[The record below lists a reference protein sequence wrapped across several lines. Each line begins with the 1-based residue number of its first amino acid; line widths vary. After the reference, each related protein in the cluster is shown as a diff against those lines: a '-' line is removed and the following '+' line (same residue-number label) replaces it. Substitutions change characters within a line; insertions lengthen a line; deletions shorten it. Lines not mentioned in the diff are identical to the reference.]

1 MTIDELQKKLLEL
14 MPDALFD
21 EEFGTGELM
30 ISTGLVVGSDGK
42 LRKVDDVLGES

>member
-1 MTIDELQKKLLEL
+1 MNIDELQEKLLQL

-30 ISTGLVVGSDGK
+30 ISTGLIVGSDRK
-42 LRKVDDVLGES
+42 LEAVNVLGES

>member
-1 MTIDELQKKLLEL
+1 MTLDELTQQILAI

-21 EEFGTGELM
+21 EEFGSGELM
-30 ISTGLVVGSDGK
+30 ISTGLVVGPNGK

>member
-30 ISTGLVVGSDGK
+30 ISTGLVVATGWKIGK
-42 LRKVDDVLGES
+42 D

>member
-1 MTIDELQKKLLEL
+1 VTLDELTQQILAI

-21 EEFGTGELM
+21 EEFGSGELM
-30 ISTGLVVGSDGK
+30 ISTGLVVGPNGK